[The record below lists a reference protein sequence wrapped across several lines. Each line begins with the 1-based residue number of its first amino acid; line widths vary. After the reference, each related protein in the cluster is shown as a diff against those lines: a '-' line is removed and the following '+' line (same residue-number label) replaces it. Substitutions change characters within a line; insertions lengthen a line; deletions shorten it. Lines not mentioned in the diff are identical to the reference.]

1 MKVSIVTISFNQSAF
16 LETAIR
22 SVIEQDYKDIEY
34 IVVDPG
40 STDGSREIIERYR
53 DRLAGIVLD
62 ADDGPARG
70 LNNGFARATG
80 DVYAYINAD
89 DALLPGAVREA
100 VAAFERN
107 PDADVIY
114 GHGYL
119 VDERGGALRHLRSA
133 PFNLRRALHDASM
146 MVQQATFLR
155 SHAFSDIGGFNP
167 ENRSCW
173 DYELIVDLTVAGK
186 RFLRVNRY
194 WGLFRLHAQSITGS
208 GRYAEAI
215 RNDDA
220 RIFEKVSGK
229 RRGRFQ
235 IVFSGM
241 ARLEKW
247 LVDPMSLMISVVDAV
262 AANWRRVFKS
272 P

>member
-22 SVIEQDYKDIEY
+22 SVIEQDYEDIEY

-40 STDGSREIIERYR
+40 SSDGSREIIERYR
-53 DRLAGIVLD
+53 ARLAGIVLD

-80 DVYAYINAD
+80 EVYAYINAD

-100 VAAFERN
+100 VSAFERN

-119 VDERGGALRHLRSA
+119 VDEQGRALRHLRSA

-146 MVQQATFLR
+146 VVQQATFCR
-155 SHAFSDIGGFNP
+155 RRAFLDVGGFNP

-173 DYELIVDLTVAGK
+173 DYELIVDLAVAGK

-208 GRYAEAI
+208 GRYANAI

-220 RIFEKVSGK
+220 RIFEKVTGR
-229 RRGRFQ
+229 RRGQFQ
-235 IVFSGM
+235 IFLSGL
-241 ARLEKW
+241 ARFEKW
-247 LVDPMSLMISVVDAV
+247 LVDPLSLLIRIVDAAKSV
-262 AANWRRVFKS
+262 WRQ
-272 P
+272 